1 MNNKFYWGLGMLI
14 VLLIGVFVFVMV
26 NQHAQIKQLESDAN
40 KAEDKANQMKDTP
53 PVAREGFKMVP
64 HGDHWHE
71 VPIDAP
77 DTWQGEPAP
86 VAKNT
91 PTPQPPVTQT
101 YDGPLTYHAE
111 LLETNPVKALR
122 LQSEERGHFSAQW
135 IPPFPPEDTEAQA
148 YARINYLI
156 IYYESIGETDNPKYK
171 AAVRNDGDMMRNVV
185 HKYPYGARKSDL
197 MKLGWVNFDEQP
209 YEMYRPNGF
218 RIPPSDYFP
227 KWRSEA
233 EKIEVY
239 KKSGFYDL
247 FMEIDRL
254 EEQGLLPEP
263 E

>member
-1 MNNKFYWGLGMLI
+1 MRYKLYWGFGILI
-14 VLLIGVFVFVMV
+14 VLLIGAFTFVMV
-26 NQHAQIKQLESDAN
+26 KQFEKNKQLDAELKEAQELAGQIEER
-40 KAEDKANQMKDTP
+40 KAAKNNP

-77 DTWQGEPAP
+77 DVWKEDPP
-86 VAKNT
+86 VY
-91 PTPQPPVTQT
+91 QPPPKQT
-101 YDGPLTYHAE
+101 HTGSLTFHAE

-135 IPPFPPEDTEAQA
+135 IPPFPPEDIEAQA
-148 YARINYLI
+148 YARSIYLLV
-156 IYYESIGETDNPKYK
+156 YYESIGEKDTPERK
-171 AAVRNDGDMMRNVV
+171 AASRNRRDIMNVV
-185 HKYPYGARKSDL
+185 HEYPYGARKSDL
-197 MKLGWVNFDEQP
+197 MKLGWVRFDVQP

-233 EKIEVY
+233 EKRAVY
-239 KKSGFYDL
+239 EKSGFYDL